1 MVSSLSIREIL
12 QRLAWPRIFFLG
24 SLFITLLL
32 RCTRFSPSNGNPFKI
47 GRLPLNASPAALIA
61 ALARYH
67 RARGLADTP
76 SEQQRLL
83 QRLSNLDARLLF
95 SIVGPDS
102 LLNCRWCRPL
112 SKEDLHVNDH
122 FLYTFPRLSFQY
134 ALALVAI
141 GLITTGASQVEAK
154 RRLWRIR
161 LAITLFTS
169 LTLESM
175 VLLVCLGMP
184 SLAMDTKGQGRM
196 IWEKL
201 YLLRHV
207 CFGVLFLIA
216 GWSIVTESAD
226 TNTTAIA
233 RLGIHIASVSHQL
246 DTLVSRLR
254 IAALQRSTIMRDHE
268 YRDQVSEMAL
278 VCFS

>member
-1 MVSSLSIREIL
+1 
-12 QRLAWPRIFFLG
+12 
-24 SLFITLLL
+24 
-32 RCTRFSPSNGNPFKI
+32 
-47 GRLPLNASPAALIA
+47 
-61 ALARYH
+61 
-67 RARGLADTP
+67 
-76 SEQQRLL
+76 
-83 QRLSNLDARLLF
+83 
-95 SIVGPDS
+95 
-102 LLNCRWCRPL
+102 
-112 SKEDLHVNDH
+112 
-122 FLYTFPRLSFQY
+122 
-134 ALALVAI
+134 
-141 GLITTGASQVEAK
+141 
-154 RRLWRIR
+154 
-161 LAITLFTS
+161 
-169 LTLESM
+169 
-175 VLLVCLGMP
+175 MP

-278 VCFS
+278 ACFSWLSNSDLNLVLDRAIGSGKMLKLKPRWPVVIR